1 MELKGVRKLH
11 VVSLIAICVM
21 VLTVV
26 DSTCHLPALSA
37 PIEGNVSMAELTPDD
52 RKPIQLSSR
61 QDINHEGREAFI
73 RAFQAQKSGLWSYA
87 ITNYQKAIDSNP
99 DMNEAFWNLGLCLEQ
114 DSKFDKAKEAF
125 LTALKI
131 DWSNALI
138 YKHLAYLSFKMG
150 NAEEGREYLKKYL
163 HR

>member
-1 MELKGVRKLH
+1 MKLKSIRKHH
-11 VVSLIAICVM
+11 VAVLIATCSLF
-21 VLTVV
+21 LTVV
-26 DSTCHLPALSA
+26 DSSCHLAAISA
-37 PIEGNVSMAELTPDD
+37 PIEGNESMAELTPDD
-52 RKPIQLSSR
+52 RKPLQLSSR
-61 QDINHEGREAFI
+61 QDINHEGSEAFI

-131 DWSNALI
+131 DWSNGLI
-138 YKHLAYLSFKMG
+138 YKHLAYLSFKLG
-150 NAEEGREYLKKYL
+150 NADEGREYLKKYL

>member
-1 MELKGVRKLH
+1 MKPRTLNKNWIS
-11 VVSLIAICVM
+11 SLLTTGSLLLCVAG
-21 VLTVV
+21 
-26 DSTCHLPALSA
+26 SFCQPPALSA
-37 PIEGNVSMAELTPDD
+37 PIEGNESMAELNADD
-52 RKPIQLSSR
+52 RKPLQLSSR

-73 RAFQAQKSGLWSYA
+73 RAYQAQRSGLWSYA

-138 YKHLAYLSFKMG
+138 YKHLAYLSFKLG